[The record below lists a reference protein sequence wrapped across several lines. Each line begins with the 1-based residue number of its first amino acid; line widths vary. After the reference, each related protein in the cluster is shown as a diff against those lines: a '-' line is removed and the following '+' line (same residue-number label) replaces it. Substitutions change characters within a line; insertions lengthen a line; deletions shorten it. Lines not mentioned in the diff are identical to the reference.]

1 VALDRRADPV
11 LTEKGVAVNPEGVSV
26 VVPAYNEEK
35 GIGSLIEQVSSEMAR
50 RGGAFELLVVDD
62 GSTDRTRDSIQAHAD
77 KVRLLCHDAN
87 RGYGAAL
94 KTGIQAARYPV
105 VLIIDADGTYPTAEI
120 PRLLD
125 ELRPEV
131 DMVVG
136 ARTGAEVTIPLLRKP
151 AKWVLRRLAEYL
163 SERAIPDL
171 NSGLRAFRRDSV
183 RRYLHILPNRFST
196 TITLCFLSDGLGVA
210 FVPINYY
217 KRVGK
222 SKIKPVDA
230 LNFLIL
236 IVRTVTYFNPLRI
249 FLPLSLGFFGLTAAR
264 VGYDVFVLS
273 NLTDSTTILFVG
285 TVLTAAIGI
294 LADLIVRRR

>member
-1 VALDRRADPV
+1 M
-11 LTEKGVAVNPEGVSV
+11 NPEGVSV
-26 VVPAYNEEK
+26 IVPAYNEEK
-35 GIGSLIEQVSSEMAR
+35 GIGTLIEQVSSEMAR
-50 RGGAFELLVVDD
+50 RGSAFEVLVVDD
-62 GSTDRTRDSIQAHAD
+62 ASTDRTKESLQPYASQ
-77 KVRLLCHDAN
+77 VRLLRHDLN

-125 ELRPEV
+125 ELRPGV

-136 ARTGAEVTIPLLRKP
+136 ARTGAEVTVPLVRRP
-151 AKWVLRRLAEYL
+151 AKWLLRRLAEYL
-163 SERAIPDL
+163 SERTIPDL
-171 NSGLRAFRRDSV
+171 NSGLRAFRRDCV
-183 RRYLHILPNRFST
+183 QRYLHILPNRFSFTT
-196 TITLCFLSDGLGVA
+196 TITLCFLSDGLGVT
-210 FVPINYY
+210 FIPINYY
-217 KRVGK
+217 KRVGQ

-249 FLPLSLGFFGLTAAR
+249 FLPASLLFLLLTVSR
-264 VGYDVFVLS
+264 VSYDVFVLS

-285 TVLTAAIGI
+285 TILTAAIGM

>member
-1 VALDRRADPV
+1 M
-11 LTEKGVAVNPEGVSV
+11 NPEGVSV
-26 VVPAYNEEK
+26 VVPVYDEEK
-35 GIGSLIEQVSSEMAR
+35 GIGALVEQVSSEMAR
-50 RGGAFELLVVDD
+50 RGGAFEVLVVDD
-62 GSTDRTRDSIQAHAD
+62 ASTDRTRESLQPYASR
-77 KVRLLCHDAN
+77 VRLLRHDVN

-125 ELRPEV
+125 ELRPGV

-136 ARTGAEVTIPLLRKP
+136 ARTGAEVTIPLIRRP
-151 AKWVLRRLAEYL
+151 AKWLLRRLAEYL
-163 SERAIPDL
+163 SERTIPDL
-171 NSGLRAFRRDSV
+171 NSGLRAFRRDAV
-183 RRYLHILPNRFST
+183 RRYLHILPNRFSFT
-196 TITLCFLSDGLGVA
+196 TTVTLCFLSDGLGVT

-217 KRVGK
+217 KRVGQ

-249 FLPLSLGFFGLTAAR
+249 FLPASLLFLLLTISR
-264 VGYDVFVLS
+264 VSYDVFVLS

-285 TVLTAAIGI
+285 TILTAAIGM

>member
-1 VALDRRADPV
+1 M
-11 LTEKGVAVNPEGVSV
+11 NPEGVSV
-26 VVPAYNEEK
+26 VVPAYNEEQ
-35 GIGSLIEQVSSEMAR
+35 GIGSLIEQVSSEMVK

-77 KVRLLCHDAN
+77 KVRLLRHDAN

-94 KTGIQAARYPV
+94 KSGIQAARYPA

-125 ELRPEV
+125 ELRPGM
-131 DMVVG
+131 DMVIG
-136 ARTGAEVTIPLLRKP
+136 ARTGAEVTIPLARRP
-151 AKWVLRRLAEYL
+151 AKWLLRRLAEHL
-163 SERAIPDL
+163 SERTIPDL

-183 RRYLHILPNRFST
+183 RRYLHILPNRFSFT
-196 TITLCFLSDGLGVA
+196 TTVTLCFLSDGLGVA
-210 FVPINYY
+210 FIPINYY
-217 KRVGK
+217 KRVGT

-249 FLPLSLGFFGLTAAR
+249 FLPLSLCFFGLTLAR

-285 TVLTAAIGI
+285 TVLTAAIGM